1 MLPKHR
7 LIGLYKFTLM
17 MSDQEITQEEFEQL
31 VDDASYLQDEA
42 EALKYVIDQVPYE
55 EAPPDG
61 MSIFNRLKLIDHAQT
76 EYYRPIIERVFSE
89 NRLIN
94 LSDFKSF
101 EESFTRY
108 SDEEEKDIQKTLNKI
123 IKHRAGLINVFRK
136 ISLINWERGV
146 KDTNGTVISL
156 YSFAKKLIQSER
168 KILKEI
174 ADLVLIYQNEK
185 LKQKEIDT
193 KIEQRKS
200 S

>member
-1 MLPKHR
+1 M
-7 LIGLYKFTLM
+7 T
-17 MSDQEITQEEFEQL
+17 DQEITQEEFEQL

-42 EALKYVIDQVPYE
+42 EALKYVIDQVPYDE
-55 EAPPDG
+55 TPPEG

-136 ISLINWERGV
+136 ISLIDWERGV
-146 KDTNGTVISL
+146 KDTNGKVISL